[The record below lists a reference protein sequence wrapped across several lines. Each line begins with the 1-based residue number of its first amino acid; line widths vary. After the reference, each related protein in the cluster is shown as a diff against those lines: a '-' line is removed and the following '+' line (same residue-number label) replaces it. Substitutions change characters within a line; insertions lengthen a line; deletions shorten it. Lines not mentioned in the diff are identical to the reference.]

1 MILACRSF
9 SVRHVA
15 IGIAVSFALLFC
27 EVGAAA
33 QASRVG
39 ATLEGIVRDTSG
51 AVIPSSKVTL
61 HNPLTNQS
69 RTVTTDEQGF
79 FRAEQ
84 LAVGTYE
91 IRVEQTG
98 FAPYRQAGVGA
109 SLGQT
114 VHLDIVL
121 APASASEQVS
131 VNAQPSSLD
140 PSLSSVVSSVDQE
153 KIEELPVRSRNYL
166 DFVLLAPGVSSA
178 PSAPGTSGAAALAGS
193 GFSFGGLRSRSN
205 NVSIDGLD
213 NNDEYTG
220 SSRTELS
227 PEIVQEFQVVNNG
240 LSAESGGASGGSI
253 NVITRSG
260 TNIVH
265 GDAFLFAQDGTLNA
279 RDPFETESGKPSLRS
294 FRAGVALGGSVIKD
308 KTFYYAAL
316 EQEHNRGQ
324 IGSDIDSTAASTINA
339 FLATGGF
346 PGLATRQ
353 ITTAF
358 SPIARAET
366 EAAGKLDH
374 HLTKNT
380 ALMVRYTFTNN
391 KEPGDAFN
399 TNGLID
405 ASARGSSFA
414 SDNALSGSLTTVL
427 GSAAV
432 SDLRFQAATR
442 HAVLRTNEPF
452 GPEIDIAGLVTF
464 GRPYAGNSERRENHY
479 QAGYTYSRTRG
490 KHLWKVGGTVNRV
503 RLRAD
508 VRDGFDGVYLFGSLG
523 DFLAGNPSQFRQAF
537 GNSNVDFPA
546 TSFGGFVQDHWS
558 LARQLT
564 LDLGVRYDVE
574 RLPSGFNQDT
584 NNVSPRIGLAW
595 SPSPK
600 WVFRAGYGIFF
611 DRYVLAN
618 LTRAIEKNGSQAFE
632 QVAEGNAAASLFAA
646 AQGGPLV
653 APASR
658 IAPSIFQPGP
668 RMATPYSQQASAGA
682 EYLVAKNLTL
692 RGDYLFVHGLKLPR
706 TLNANLLPPV
716 VLTLANA
723 SSLGVPNPAAQQ
735 IGREVFSPARL
746 DTKLNDIYQLQD
758 SAASTYHGTSLT
770 LSRRMNEELEFSA
783 SYTLS
788 KTFDDGSDFD
798 EQPQNPFGLRAENAV
813 SRQHQQQRFVFNALW
828 NLPIG
833 DEKDNGGK
841 PDEGT
846 GWLTQTF
853 SHIEVAPILTLESGR
868 PVNPL
873 TGLDSNQSHAFPLS
887 ARPLGLGRNS
897 LNAPALATMDLR
909 VLKYLPFRGVRR
921 LDLVAESFNLFN
933 SANVSQINPVFGS
946 GLSPIAGFRQSIA
959 GTGARQVQFS
969 LDFEFRIVFGKEI
982 GIANAYH
989 LVAELKRSYQISAR

>member
-1 MILACRSF
+1 MILNCHLLSLR
-9 SVRHVA
+9 RVA
-15 IGIAVSFALLFC
+15 IELAASAMFLLCAVSAH
-27 EVGAAA
+27 A

-39 ATLEGIVRDTSG
+39 ATLEGIVSDTTG
-51 AVIPSSKVTL
+51 AVIPSTKVSL

-69 RTVTTDEQGF
+69 RSVSTDGQGF

-91 IRVEQTG
+91 VGVEQTG
-98 FAPYRQAGVGA
+98 FAPYRHPGVVL

-114 VHLDIVL
+114 VQLDIVL
-121 APASASEQVS
+121 SPASASEKVTVS
-131 VNAQPSSLD
+131 AQPSAIDTSQT
-140 PSLSSVVSSVDQE
+140 SVVSSVDQE
-153 KIEELPVRSRNYL
+153 RIEELPVRSRNYL
-166 DFVLLAPGVSSA
+166 DFVLLAPGVSSSPA
-178 PSAPGTSGAAALAGS
+178 ASAVSGSTPLTGS
-193 GFSFGGLRSRSN
+193 GFTFGGLRPRSN

-260 TNIVH
+260 TNTVH
-265 GDAFLFAQDGTLNA
+265 GDAFLFAQDGALNA
-279 RDPFETESGKPSLRS
+279 RDPFETESGKPSFRR
-294 FRAGVALGGSVIKD
+294 FRAGFALGGPVVKD
-308 KTFYYAAL
+308 KTFYYAAV

-324 IGSDIDSTAASTINA
+324 LGSDIDPTVASTINA
-339 FLATGGF
+339 FLATGAF

-374 HLTKNT
+374 QLTKNT
-380 ALMVRYTFTNN
+380 SLMLRYAFTNN
-391 KEPGDAFN
+391 RESGDAFN
-399 TNGLID
+399 TSGLID

-414 SDNALSGSLTTVL
+414 SDNALLGSLTTVL
-427 GSAAV
+427 GSEAV
-432 SDLRFQAATR
+432 SDLRFQVATR
-442 HAVLRTNEPF
+442 HAVLRTNEPL

-479 QAGYTYSRTRG
+479 QASYTFTRTRG

-508 VRDGFDGVYLFGSLG
+508 VPDGFDGVYLFGSLG
-523 DFLAGNPSQFRQAF
+523 DFLAGNPNQFRQAF
-537 GNSNVDFPA
+537 GNSNVYFPV

-564 LDLGVRYDVE
+564 VDLGVRYDFE
-574 RLPSGFNQDT
+574 RLPAGFNQDT

-600 WVFRAGYGIFF
+600 WVFRAGYGVFF
-611 DRYVLAN
+611 DRYVLAT

-632 QVAEGNAAASLFAA
+632 QVADGNVAASLFATT
-646 AQGGPLV
+646 QGGPLV
-653 APASR
+653 AAVSG
-658 IAPSIFQPGP
+658 IAPSIFRPDPQ
-668 RMATPYSQQASAGA
+668 MATPYSQQASAGA
-682 EYLVAKNLTL
+682 EYLIAKNLTL
-692 RGDYLFVHGLKLPR
+692 RADYLFVRGIKLPR
-706 TLNANLLPPV
+706 TLNVNLLPPV

-723 SSLGVPNPAAQQ
+723 SSLGVPNPTSQQ
-735 IGREVFSPARL
+735 IGREVFSPGRL
-746 DTKLNDIYQLQD
+746 DTRFDDIYQLQNF
-758 SAASTYHGTSLT
+758 AASTYNGASLT

-788 KTFDDGSDFD
+788 KTFDDASDFD
-798 EQPQNPFGLRAENAV
+798 EQPQNPFNLAAENAL
-813 SRQHQQQRFVFNALW
+813 SRQQQQQRFVFNALW
-828 NLPIG
+828 DLPIG
-833 DEKDNGGK
+833 EEEDKGGK
-841 PDEGT
+841 SDEST
-846 GWLTQTF
+846 SWLTETF
-853 SHIEVAPILTLESGR
+853 SHIELAPILTLESGR

-887 ARPLGLGRNS
+887 ARPLALGRNS
-897 LNAPALATMDLR
+897 LNTSGLATMDFR
-909 VLKYLPFRGVRR
+909 ILKYFPFGGVKR
-921 LDLVAESFNLFN
+921 LDVVAEFFNLFN
-933 SANVSQINPVFGS
+933 SANISQINPVFGPD
-946 GLSPIAGFRQSIA
+946 LTPMPGFRQPIA
-959 GTGARQVQFS
+959 GTGARQIQFS
-969 LDFEFRIVFGKEI
+969 LDFEF
-982 GIANAYH
+982 
-989 LVAELKRSYQISAR
+989 

>member
-1 MILACRSF
+1 MILNCHLLSLR
-9 SVRHVA
+9 RVA
-15 IGIAVSFALLFC
+15 IELAASAMFLLCAVNAH
-27 EVGAAA
+27 A

-39 ATLEGIVRDTSG
+39 ATLEGIVSDTTG
-51 AVIPSSKVTL
+51 AVIPSTKVSL

-69 RTVTTDEQGF
+69 RSVSTDGQGF

-91 IRVEQTG
+91 VGVEQTG
-98 FAPYRQAGVGA
+98 FAPYRHPGVVL

-114 VHLDIVL
+114 VQLDIVL
-121 APASASEQVS
+121 SPASASEKVTVS
-131 VNAQPSSLD
+131 AQPSAIDTSQT
-140 PSLSSVVSSVDQE
+140 SVVSSVDQE
-153 KIEELPVRSRNYL
+153 RIEELPVRSRNYL
-166 DFVLLAPGVSSA
+166 DFVLLAPGVSSSPA
-178 PSAPGTSGAAALAGS
+178 ASAVSGSTPLTGS
-193 GFSFGGLRSRSN
+193 GFTFGGLRPRSN

-260 TNIVH
+260 TNTVH
-265 GDAFLFAQDGTLNA
+265 GDAFLFAQDGALNA
-279 RDPFETESGKPSLRS
+279 RDPFETESGKPSFRR
-294 FRAGVALGGSVIKD
+294 FRAGFALGGPVVKD
-308 KTFYYAAL
+308 KTFYYAAV

-324 IGSDIDSTAASTINA
+324 LGSDIDPTVASTINA
-339 FLATGGF
+339 FLATGAF

-374 HLTKNT
+374 QLTKNT
-380 ALMVRYTFTNN
+380 SLMLRYAFTNN
-391 KEPGDAFN
+391 RESGDAFN
-399 TNGLID
+399 TSGLID

-414 SDNALSGSLTTVL
+414 SDNALLGSLTTVL
-427 GSAAV
+427 GSEAV
-432 SDLRFQAATR
+432 SDLRFQVATR
-442 HAVLRTNEPF
+442 HAVLRTNEPL

-479 QAGYTYSRTRG
+479 QASYTFTRTRG

-508 VRDGFDGVYLFGSLG
+508 VPDGFDGVYLFGSLG
-523 DFLAGNPSQFRQAF
+523 DFLAGNPNQFRQAF
-537 GNSNVDFPA
+537 GNSNVYFPV

-564 LDLGVRYDVE
+564 VDLGVRYDFE
-574 RLPSGFNQDT
+574 RLPAGFNQDT

-600 WVFRAGYGIFF
+600 WVFRAGYGVFF
-611 DRYVLAN
+611 DRYVLAT

-632 QVAEGNAAASLFAA
+632 QVADGNVAASLFATT
-646 AQGGPLV
+646 QGGPLV
-653 APASR
+653 AAVSG
-658 IAPSIFQPGP
+658 IAPSIFRPDPQ
-668 RMATPYSQQASAGA
+668 MATPYSQQASAGA
-682 EYLVAKNLTL
+682 EYLIAKNLTL
-692 RGDYLFVHGLKLPR
+692 RADYLFVRGIKLPR
-706 TLNANLLPPV
+706 TLNVNLLPPV

-723 SSLGVPNPAAQQ
+723 SSLGVPNPTSQQ
-735 IGREVFSPARL
+735 IGREVFSPGRL
-746 DTKLNDIYQLQD
+746 DTRFDDIYQLQNF
-758 SAASTYHGTSLT
+758 AASTYNGASLT

-788 KTFDDGSDFD
+788 KTFDDASDFD
-798 EQPQNPFGLRAENAV
+798 EQPQNPFNLAAENAL
-813 SRQHQQQRFVFNALW
+813 SRQQQQQRFVFNALW
-828 NLPIG
+828 DLPIG
-833 DEKDNGGK
+833 EEEDKGGK
-841 PDEGT
+841 SDEST
-846 GWLTQTF
+846 SWLTETF
-853 SHIEVAPILTLESGR
+853 SHIELAPILTLESGR

-887 ARPLGLGRNS
+887 ARPLALGRNS
-897 LNAPALATMDLR
+897 LNTSGLATMDFR
-909 VLKYLPFRGVRR
+909 ILKYFPFGGVKR
-921 LDLVAESFNLFN
+921 LDVVAEFFNLFN
-933 SANVSQINPVFGS
+933 SANISQINPVFGPD
-946 GLSPIAGFRQSIA
+946 LTPMPGFRQPIA
-959 GTGARQVQFS
+959 GTGARQIQFS
-969 LDFEFRIVFGKEI
+969 LDFEF
-982 GIANAYH
+982 
-989 LVAELKRSYQISAR
+989 